1 MLQSSHLTD
10 LRSLF
15 GASLLSAVGSLA
27 LHLAPFVTVAL
38 IADGR
43 ASILEAGWV
52 RSTAQVGEFAV
63 TLALPALGFADIG
76 RRAAVLVAMAL
87 VCSLFA
93 AGARELPLLLLGWF
107 CIGACSAALKYLGV
121 MAASKAAHLT
131 FAFSLR
137 LSTVLVLAGIASAI
151 LSDPNIL
158 TSYGNFL
165 LQLSFVFAALL
176 TLGLLLNFRTTSDAS
191 TPRPAAATDSGA
203 SSRWQALTGLLV
215 VFIFFV
221 GLAGVPVFVL
231 HQAVG
236 RGISLHGAAL
246 TVAAT
251 KLIAGLWLG
260 ISSFIS
266 LPKGRQDGL
275 LLQGTLLMLATVT
288 IFVSRDNLEL
298 FAGLLVWELS
308 VNTLSARLQSAVVR
322 GNTQFAARWL
332 NLAILLGLAVGPLVN
347 GYAINLGN
355 DHIYAIVGAVTAFAP
370 ATWRR
375 LSQLMTDA

>member
-1 MLQSSHLTD
+1 
-10 LRSLF
+10 
-15 GASLLSAVGSLA
+15 
-27 LHLAPFVTVAL
+27 
-38 IADGR
+38 
-43 ASILEAGWV
+43 
-52 RSTAQVGEFAV
+52 
-63 TLALPALGFADIG
+63 
-76 RRAAVLVAMAL
+76 
-87 VCSLFA
+87 
-93 AGARELPLLLLGWF
+93 
-107 CIGACSAALKYLGV
+107 
-121 MAASKAAHLT
+121 
-131 FAFSLR
+131 
-137 LSTVLVLAGIASAI
+137 
-151 LSDPNIL
+151 
-158 TSYGNFL
+158 
-165 LQLSFVFAALL
+165 
-176 TLGLLLNFRTTSDAS
+176 
-191 TPRPAAATDSGA
+191 
-203 SSRWQALTGLLV
+203 LV

-251 KLIAGLWLG
+251 KLVAGMWLG

-266 LPKGRQDGL
+266 LPKSRQDGL
-275 LLQGTLLMLATVT
+275 LLQGTLLMLGTVT

-332 NLAILLGLAVGPLVN
+332 NLAILLGLAVGPPVN

-355 DHIYAIVGAVTAFAP
+355 GHIYAIVGAVTAFAP

-375 LSQLMTDA
+375 LSQLTTDP